1 MLLHDL
7 TVPATTTTTAAATTT
22 TTTITVTVTVS
33 ITVIF
38 TIHGRSTL
46 PPGPWTEEAACRFEL
61 CCPNSENILVV
72 IIVVITV
79 LIGIV
84 ELRMM
89 IMQQ

>member
-7 TVPATTTTTAAATTT
+7 TVTVTT
-22 TTTITVTVTVS
+22 TVTVS
-33 ITVIF
+33 ITVII
-38 TIHGRSTL
+38 TIHDRSTL

-84 ELRMM
+84 VRIMM
-89 IMQQ
+89 IMQ